1 MCEDCEEY
9 LAVLPSIESFQT
21 RLKLPKVYYLF
32 YDYFFK
38 AVMGEARWK
47 RHYQED
53 KRFGTSVAEAF
64 AHALLEN
71 NYFAWLFDYKCK
83 NEGSCNLKTEYE
95 IDDTSRTSET
105 DHSISVFCGD
115 LAGVEIALPESDGE
129 EYRCLQ
135 EESSSPEA
143 YEAARTAANKLQE
156 EILKEAVSAAGHKR
170 AFDAARQIQE
180 RFSRDEPESS
190 RDRAKKKRKCMRE
203 LKVYTGSAVRSGS
216 ERRYKGWSDEGKKFL
231 FEMTGQIKDDV
242 ALGSHAQW
250 EKMYRRICEV
260 IKQSEERENHTGES
274 ERYVVDCG
282 VMYEEV

>member
-1 MCEDCEEY
+1 MCKDYEEY

-38 AVMGEARWK
+38 EVMGEARWK

-53 KRFGTSVAEAF
+53 KRFGTSVAEGF

-83 NEGSCNLKTEYE
+83 NKGSCNLKTEYE
-95 IDDTSRTSET
+95 IDDTSRTSEM

-129 EYRCLQ
+129 EYRSLQ

-143 YEAARTAANKLQE
+143 YEAVCTSANELQ
-156 EILKEAVSAAGHKR
+156 L
-170 AFDAARQIQE
+170 
-180 RFSRDEPESS
+180 
-190 RDRAKKKRKCMRE
+190 M
-203 LKVYTGSAVRSGS
+203 KVRMVCSCLRG
-216 ERRYKGWSDEGKKFL
+216 
-231 FEMTGQIKDDV
+231 DV
-242 ALGSHAQW
+242 
-250 EKMYRRICEV
+250 
-260 IKQSEERENHTGES
+260 
-274 ERYVVDCG
+274 
-282 VMYEEV
+282 